1 VQLNVGGVVGKSAE
15 EDVMTTGCGE
25 CGRLWKECNEALGEY
40 LSILAERDAA
50 RKRQDH
56 DLVEAFEGIENDS
69 LEKCENTR
77 LAIFGHEAGHLL
89 EPAGKECQ
97 ANAPEGVLA
106 TELLAQ

>member
-1 VQLNVGGVVGKSAE
+1 MTAGTMMALAQIGVARC
-15 EDVMTTGCGE
+15 TE
-25 CGRLWKECNEALGEY
+25 CGRLWKECNTALEEY
-40 LSILAERDAA
+40 LHVLAERDAA

-56 DLVEAFEGIENDS
+56 DLVEAFEDIENDC
-69 LEKCENTR
+69 LEKCTNAR

-97 ANAPEGVLA
+97 ADSPEGILA